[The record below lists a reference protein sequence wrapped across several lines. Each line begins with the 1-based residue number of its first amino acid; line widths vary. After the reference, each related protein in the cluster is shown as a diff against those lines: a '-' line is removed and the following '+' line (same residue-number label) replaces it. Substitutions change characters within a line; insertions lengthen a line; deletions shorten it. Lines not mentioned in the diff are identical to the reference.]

1 MGRAVPPALHGRRCL
16 IVWMEI
22 FWLILMVGAL
32 VMLIP
37 IADRCSVDPTTTG
50 ITTIRDGRSRQ
61 GCERGGMLG
70 R

>member
-37 IADRCSVDPTTTG
+37 IARQVFRRSDDDRDHHDS
-50 ITTIRDGRSRQ
+50 
-61 GCERGGMLG
+61 
-70 R
+70 

>member
-1 MGRAVPPALHGRRCL
+1 M
-16 IVWMEI
+16 WMEI

-37 IADRCSVDPTTTG
+37 IARQVFRRSDETG